1 MKKLFSNIKMFNK
14 ILICFFLVL
23 AITIIVA
30 IIGIISLT
38 KMEAMVQDLYDSD
51 IVALHYA
58 GEVAVDFQELRYEL
72 NKFSNV
78 YELTELSKQQL
89 TERYD
94 DISEKIVS
102 INEGIEELEAVIDS
116 QEILDYIKI
125 IKSGWSSYAD
135 VVLEQAAKVVNGGS
149 ISPDNQDLFTESG
162 VVLREQFFTLFDM
175 LSESAG
181 VSVNDSTDAV
191 VTSVIMMIAVI
202 VLGVVISVVLGLFL
216 AKIIGGPVKVMAEA
230 ANLLAVGDIN
240 ISKVLNEKRMQY
252 ATYKD
257 EIGDFTRAFLELA
270 KSTEEQ
276 VLLTEKLESGD
287 LTVNFEIRS
296 DEDKLGKALSDLVA
310 NLNTLV
316 SDIVSTAEQLAS
328 GSRIVSDSSVSLSQG
343 AAEQA
348 SSVEELIASIDEVST
363 QTALNAQN
371 TMKAEEFANSTL
383 KNAQLGN
390 DRMNEMLRAMNDIN
404 VSSNNI
410 ISIIKVIED
419 IAFQTNIL
427 ALNAAVEAARAGQYG
442 LGFAVVAD
450 EVRSLAA
457 RSSKAANETTAL
469 IEGSLKKVEIG
480 TKIANETATALNNIV
495 EYVEKTA
502 EIVSSIARA
511 SNEQATAL
519 EQINQGVTQISQIV
533 QTNAAT
539 SEESAAASEELSTQ
553 AEQLKEAV
561 SIFKIKDAIKSP
573 SSVEVEKPKKNTPKE
588 KKIVSDEVV
597 AAISLGDN
605 DFGKY

>member
-14 ILICFFLVL
+14 ILICFSLVL

-427 ALNAAVEAARAGQYG
+427 RSTRLSKQQEQDNMDLDLLLLPMRS
-442 LGFAVVAD
+442 D
-450 EVRSLAA
+450 HSWPVRLKLQMKL
-457 RSSKAANETTAL
+457 RAL

-502 EIVSSIARA
+502 EIVSSM
-511 SNEQATAL
+511 L
-519 EQINQGVTQISQIV
+519 VL
-533 QTNAAT
+533 QTNRQQHLNKLT
-539 SEESAAASEELSTQ
+539 R
-553 AEQLKEAV
+553 V
-561 SIFKIKDAIKSP
+561 
-573 SSVEVEKPKKNTPKE
+573 
-588 KKIVSDEVV
+588 
-597 AAISLGDN
+597 
-605 DFGKY
+605 

>member
-14 ILICFFLVL
+14 ILICFSLVL

-102 INEGIEELEAVIDS
+102 IDEGIEELEAVIDS

-216 AKIIGGPVKVMAEA
+216 AR
-230 ANLLAVGDIN
+230 LLAVLSRSWLKLQTFLPLEILTSVRFSTRKECSTPH
-240 ISKVLNEKRMQY
+240 IRM
-252 ATYKD
+252 K
-257 EIGDFTRAFLELA
+257 
-270 KSTEEQ
+270 
-276 VLLTEKLESGD
+276 
-287 LTVNFEIRS
+287 
-296 DEDKLGKALSDLVA
+296 
-310 NLNTLV
+310 
-316 SDIVSTAEQLAS
+316 
-328 GSRIVSDSSVSLSQG
+328 
-343 AAEQA
+343 
-348 SSVEELIASIDEVST
+348 
-363 QTALNAQN
+363 
-371 TMKAEEFANSTL
+371 
-383 KNAQLGN
+383 
-390 DRMNEMLRAMNDIN
+390 
-404 VSSNNI
+404 
-410 ISIIKVIED
+410 
-419 IAFQTNIL
+419 
-427 ALNAAVEAARAGQYG
+427 
-442 LGFAVVAD
+442 
-450 EVRSLAA
+450 
-457 RSSKAANETTAL
+457 
-469 IEGSLKKVEIG
+469 
-480 TKIANETATALNNIV
+480 
-495 EYVEKTA
+495 
-502 EIVSSIARA
+502 
-511 SNEQATAL
+511 
-519 EQINQGVTQISQIV
+519 
-533 QTNAAT
+533 
-539 SEESAAASEELSTQ
+539 
-553 AEQLKEAV
+553 
-561 SIFKIKDAIKSP
+561 
-573 SSVEVEKPKKNTPKE
+573 
-588 KKIVSDEVV
+588 
-597 AAISLGDN
+597 
-605 DFGKY
+605 